1 MAHTEGIA
9 VFIDGLNVRHRLR
22 ERGWCE
28 CYDVGYLAR
37 QLAGPRQLVGVY
49 FYHPQPNQEHLGPGR
64 YAAERGYLERVMR
77 DEGVI
82 APPGAYMV
90 KRVSPAGGAV
100 WIEKQTDV
108 LLGTDLV
115 YMAAKELMDRAVVA
129 TADADLV
136 PAIRRC
142 IDLDIPVEVLR
153 FRGSTP
159 RIWELESVATVLR
172 RARPVYF
179 RPYDAEVALPSNQ
192 DTTQPC
198 AVHDKKGGLQAG

>member
-1 MAHTEGIA
+1 MRKANRIA

-22 ERGWCE
+22 ERGWHE
-28 CYDVGYLAR
+28 CYDVGHLAR

-49 FYHPQPNQEHLGPGR
+49 FYHPQPNQEHLGPER
-64 YAAERGYLERVMR
+64 YAAERGYLERLIR
-77 DEGVI
+77 DPGVT

-90 KRVSPAGGAV
+90 KRVSPTGGYV

-108 LLGTDLV
+108 LLATELV
-115 YMAAKELMDRAVVA
+115 YMAAKDLIDRAVVA

-142 IDLDIPVEVLR
+142 TALDIPVEILR

-159 RIWELESVATVLR
+159 RIWELESVATMLR
-172 RARPVYF
+172 RARPNYF
-179 RPYDAEVALPSNQ
+179 RPYDAEATAAPSN
-192 DTTQPC
+192 
-198 AVHDKKGGLQAG
+198 